1 MAFSK
6 DDIDIDGYIEELK
19 MLVNQNW
26 YHIDFSRIKN
36 KKFLEKY
43 SFEDQDIRDVLIS
56 LKSCDFV
63 ERKKTQDYKY
73 KSDYLYVFKKN
84 LCLDDLESENELDS
98 VVEVIIYI
106 KTSIPPGDSY
116 KTMIVVSFHE
126 DE

>member
-26 YHIDFSRIKN
+26 YDIDFSRIKN

-84 LCLDDLESENELDS
+84 LYLDDLESENELDS